1 MRKDTHKPRPR
12 LIVRKCHKCGQVV
25 ESYQEEE
32 KCLSCGKSFLPL
44 NYFAKIHDHEQSKY
58 HELYAKGHE
67 LNDEDLIK
75 GIFVL
80 W

>member
-1 MRKDTHKPRPR
+1 MRKEVAKANQR
-12 LIVRKCHKCGQVV
+12 LIIRKCHMCGQVV
-25 ESYQEEE
+25 ESPKEQQ
-32 KCLSCGKSFLPL
+32 KCICCGKSFLPL
-44 NYFAKIHDHEQSKY
+44 NYFTKVHEHDTNKY
-58 HELYAKGHE
+58 HELFAEGHE